1 MSRGTIYNRDS
12 FLNNI
17 AEKLGRERRS
27 SGVERPDYEI
37 QPQWD
42 VMADYSMDQ
51 LVEVLKEQCAVI
63 HTDVKETDTEALPN
77 VIDSIMKEY
86 GAEKAAAWDDSRF
99 SEYGLDSFLQ
109 RGDVNVWGTAPDKE
123 DIRITEQADVGI
135 TFADY
140 TLAESGTVVLMNGGG
155 KGQSVSLLPTYYI
168 ALIPLSTIVPRI
180 TQVTSVIHE
189 QVAGGDRV
197 PSCINFISGPSN
209 SADIELSL
217 VVGVHGPVRA
227 TYILIDD
234 R

>member
-17 AEKLGRERRS
+17 AEKLGRKRRS
-27 SGVERPDYEI
+27 TGVERPNYEI

-42 VMADYSMDQ
+42 VMADYSTDQ
-51 LVEVLKEQCAVI
+51 LIEVLKQQCTVI
-63 HTDVKETDTEALPN
+63 HTDVKETDKEGLTD

-86 GAEKAAAWDDSRF
+86 GAAKAATWDDTRF
-99 SEYGLDSFLQ
+99 SEFGLDSFLQ
-109 RGDVNVWGTAPDKE
+109 RDDVSVWGSSPEE
-123 DIRITEQADVGI
+123 DDVRITEQADIGI

-168 ALIPLSTIVPRI
+168 ALIPISTIVPRMS
-180 TQVTSVIHE
+180 QVTSVIHE
-189 QVAGGDRV
+189 QVAAGQRV

-209 SADIELSL
+209 SADIEMSL

>member
-1 MSRGTIYNRDS
+1 MTKGTMYKRES

-17 AEKLGRERRS
+17 AGKLGRERRR
-27 SGVERPDYEI
+27 SGVERPVWQTE
-37 QPQWD
+37 PQWD
-42 VMADYSMDQ
+42 VMVGYSTDE
-51 LVEVLKEQCAVI
+51 LVDVLKEQCQAI
-63 HTDVKETDTEALPN
+63 HTDVKETGIDNLSA
-77 VIDSIMKEY
+77 VIDEVMKGYE
-86 GAEKAAAWDDSRF
+86 ADKAVVWDDPRF
-99 SEYGLDSFLQ
+99 SSFGLEAFMS
-109 RGDVNVWGTAPDKE
+109 REDVDVWGSTPGADH
-123 DIRITEQADVGI
+123 IRITEQADVGI

-168 ALIPLSTIVPRI
+168 GLIPFSTIVPRMS
-180 TQVTSVIHE
+180 QVTRRIHE
-189 QVAGGDRV
+189 QAEAGERV

-209 SADIELSL
+209 SADIEMSL